1 MPGFYQLRAAEA
13 ARCGGSVWRARGV
26 RDTLHHLVHHRRQ
39 PAGPSVTGTTARSP
53 LYSRLYFQVLAGIAL
68 GALLGYLRPDLGAA
82 MKPLGDAFIKLI
94 KMIIAPV
101 IFCTV
106 VAGIATMGNIR
117 DLGRIGVKTLLYFE
131 VITTPLALVIAMAVV
146 NVLRPGAG
154 INADPASLDPQAVSA
169 YASSAQQLTTVQFLL
184 NVIPTTLLDA
194 FTRGDILQVLF
205 VSVLVGVALLQLGD
219 RGEPLLALIDRAS
232 DALFGVV
239 RIVMKAAPIGAFGA
253 MAFTIG
259 TYGIGTLVSLGR
271 LMAAFY
277 LACVLFIG
285 VGMGIIARVAGFSL
299 WKFLRYIREEILI
312 VLGTSSSETVLPR
325 IMAKLEHLGCSR
337 KVVGLVVPT
346 GYSMNLDGTSIYMAM
361 AAIFIAQATNTPLNL
376 TQQLGILALLLLTS
390 KGAAGVTGSGFVTLA
405 ATLSAIPTLPIAGLT
420 LLIGIDRFMSEARA
434 ITNLIG
440 NALAAVVVARW
451 EGAIDMGRMRRILDG
466 HDEDPEP
473 VHQIDAAARGV
484 TVSRRPPI

>member
-1 MPGFYQLRAAEA
+1 M
-13 ARCGGSVWRARGV
+13 
-26 RDTLHHLVHHRRQ
+26 
-39 PAGPSVTGTTARSP
+39 TGTTVRSP

-146 NVLRPGAG
+146 NLLQPGVG

-219 RGEPLLALIDRAS
+219 RGELLLALIDRAS

-466 HDEDPEP
+466 QDEDPEP
-473 VHQIDAAARGV
+473 VHQIDAAAMGV